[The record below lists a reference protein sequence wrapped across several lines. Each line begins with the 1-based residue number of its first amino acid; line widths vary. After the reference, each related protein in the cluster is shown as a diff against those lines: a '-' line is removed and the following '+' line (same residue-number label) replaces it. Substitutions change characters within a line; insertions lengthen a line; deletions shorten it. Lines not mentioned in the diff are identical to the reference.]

1 MVGRAIL
8 TPARWAAVVVA
19 VAGMAAAAD
28 EPSAATAAASVTE
41 SHADAMAR
49 MGLVRHSGSWRT
61 PQEIALIERGEQAA
75 AAERDWAKRLERL
88 RRELEKPASAARAA
102 EELAEI
108 SDPRAVPALVATIR
122 TDPAARPRA
131 LGVAAL
137 SRIAAPEAFAAL
149 VSVALDHPDAE
160 TRIAAVERLAAL
172 GPGLAVPALVAAL
185 AGPDNARINRA
196 AEALGRIGDRSAVAA
211 LIASLETRH
220 VAAPAGGP
228 APGATSATFTPSGGG
243 LSMGGGPPRAPVTIR
258 NERVLEA
265 LVALTGTSF
274 GWDVAA
280 WRAWLATTESPPP
293 DYDPRRG

>member
-1 MVGRAIL
+1 MFGHANL
-8 TPARWAAVVVA
+8 TPARLAALVFAIVA
-19 VAGMAAAAD
+19 RVAAAD
-28 EPSAATAAASVTE
+28 ERPAVTSAAAVAE

-61 PQEIALIERGEQAA
+61 PQEIALIERGEREA
-75 AAERDWAKRLERL
+75 AAEREWAKRLERL
-88 RRELEKPASAARAA
+88 RRDLEKPATAARAA
-102 EELAEI
+102 EEIAEI
-108 SDPRAVPALVATIR
+108 SDPRAVPALVALVR

-137 SRIAAPEAFAAL
+137 SRIAAPESFATL
-149 VSVALDHPDAE
+149 VSIALDHPDGE
-160 TRIAAVERLAAL
+160 TRIAAVERLTAR
-172 GPGLAVPALVAAL
+172 GPALAVPPLVAAL
-185 AGPDNARINRA
+185 TGPDNARINRA
-196 AEALGRIGDRSAVAA
+196 AEALGRLGDRSAVAA

-220 VAAPAGGP
+220 VVAPAGGP

-280 WRAWLATTESPPP
+280 WKAWLATAESPPP
-293 DYDPRRG
+293 GYDPRRG